1 MPSTNGHGPRRAILY
16 ARVSTD
22 EQACSGYSLAQQIEA
37 LREYAAREGYEVLEE
52 VQDPGQ
58 SGASLERPDM
68 DRVRDLVAGG
78 GVAVVLAQ
86 DRDHIAR
93 EPAYHY
99 LLRREFEEHG
109 TKIRALN
116 DRGDDSPEGE
126 LTDGILDQLAKYERA
141 KMAERSRRG
150 KLRKAREGKVVAGP
164 VPTYGFRYNDSRD
177 NYIVDERTMTVVRRI
192 FYLIGVEGRSIN
204 AVKLAFDRER
214 VPTPNGAAYWSHK
227 AIRDCVLEDAYKPHT
242 LEEISELVTPEV
254 AARLNKWRCYGLWWF
269 NRRKTRTRQISERGP
284 DGIIYRKQTSA
295 TEKPKKDWIAIPV
308 PGSDIS
314 REWVEAA
321 RDAIKD
327 NRITSSAGERAWSL
341 SGGLFVCGVCG
352 RNMTAVTTKRPN
364 SKRYFYYRC
373 PRRAQDGAATCSQAK
388 YHLAEEVE
396 SRVWNLVCSILTDP
410 EQLRDDLERLI
421 EQERQSVRGDPEREV
436 RTWLDKLTEIDRK
449 RSRYIDLAADGIMSR
464 DELKA
469 KLARLEETRETA
481 EKELKGLRTRQEKL
495 EELQR
500 DKDTVLEHF
509 TTLAPEAL
517 DSLAPEERHQ
527 LYRMLRL
534 KIVARLDG
542 TFELTGDLMGA
553 ASVSNLET
561 TYPSCSNRTPS
572 NQRAA
577 EQSLSGQGSPTRHSP
592 RRGRRPSQTSRTL
605 HP

>member
-1 MPSTNGHGPRRAILY
+1 MPSTNGHGPKRAILY

-22 EQACSGYSLAQQIEA
+22 EQARSGYSLAQQIEA
-37 LREYAAREGYEVLEE
+37 LRAFAAREGYEVLEE
-52 VQDPGQ
+52 VSDPGQ
-58 SGASLERPDM
+58 SGASLERPGM
-68 DRVRDLVAGG
+68 DRVRDLVAAG
-78 GVAVVLAQ
+78 GVSLVLAQ
-86 DRDHIAR
+86 DRDRFAR

-126 LTDGILDQLAKYERA
+126 LTDGILDQLAKFERA

-150 KLRKAREGKVVAGP
+150 KLRKAREGKMVAGP

-192 FYLIGVEGRSIN
+192 FYLIGVECRSIN
-204 AVKLAFDRER
+204 AVKLAFDREG

-254 AARLNKWRCYGLWWF
+254 AARLNKWRSYGVWWF

-314 REWVEAA
+314 HEWVEAA

-364 SKRYFYYRC
+364 GKRYFYYRC

-396 SRVWNLVCSILTDP
+396 SSVWNLVCSILTDP

-449 RSRYIDLAADGIMSR
+449 RSRYIDLAADGIISR

-481 EKELKGLRTRQEKL
+481 EKELKALRRRQEKL
-495 EELQR
+495 EELER
-500 DKDTVLEHF
+500 DKDTVLEHY
-509 TTLAPEAL
+509 TILAPEAL
-517 DSLAPEERHQ
+517 DSLAPEERHR

-561 TYPSCSNRTPS
+561 TYPSCSNRTPG

-577 EQSLSGQGSPTRHSP
+577 GQSLSAQGSPTRRFP
-592 RRGRRPSQTSRTL
+592 RPGR
-605 HP
+605 